1 MMINDFMAGYQITL
15 KRKLILNERLG
26 HHDRCG
32 ENRTSLAQLLK
43 ILWQGIELHETGS
56 WF

>member
-1 MMINDFMAGYQITL
+1 MIINDFMAGYRITL

-32 ENRTSLAQLLK
+32 ENLASLAQLLK

-56 WF
+56 

>member
-26 HHDRCG
+26 HHDCFG
-32 ENRTSLAQLLK
+32 ENCASVEQLLM
-43 ILWQGIELHETGS
+43 ILWQGIELYETES
-56 WF
+56 